1 MMAVLLA
8 IVSAGLLLYGYL
20 LMCRLDRFLARGG
33 IIAEPKAETGKE
45 ILLYGSQDTLAM
57 LRPALE
63 DARITYACAG
73 EPGAEDGAAYR
84 WVCAFSDDDAENL
97 LFCLS
102 AKKKNNGIRTMA
114 KCNDTMYE
122 AIFRRMGVTVIL
134 RGSVA
139 AGEVLARLKG

>member
-8 IVSAGLLLYGYL
+8 IVSVGLLLYGYL

-33 IIAEPKAETGKE
+33 IITEPKAAAEKE
-45 ILLYGSQDTLAM
+45 ILLYGSRETLAT

-63 DARITYACAG
+63 DANITYACAS
-73 EPGAEDGAAYR
+73 EPGAEDATAYR
-84 WVCAFSDDDAENL
+84 WIGAFSDDDAENL

-114 KCNDTMYE
+114 KCNDTTYE
-122 AIFRRMGVTVIL
+122 TVFRRMGVTAIL
-134 RGSVA
+134 RSVCA
-139 AGEVLARLKG
+139 DEVLARLRG